1 MFSKLYLV
9 KMNILNKGIFI
20 ELYIFNLIV
29 GKLVYK
35 LLKSKKFKIFNQKKN
50 WLINIFKY
58 FF

>member
-1 MFSKLYLV
+1 
-9 KMNILNKGIFI
+9 MNISNKGIYI
-20 ELYIFNLIV
+20 ELYIFKLIV

-35 LLKSKKFKIFNQKKN
+35 LLKSKKFKIFNKKKN